1 MHDVQEN
8 NGFIRPKRVTHGST
22 PTTNKAKEVQMCKF
36 TKKKRCLPFLCLLN
50 NDIKSYVEAHS

>member
-8 NGFIRPKRVTHGST
+8 NGFIRPKRVTHDHGST

-36 TKKKRCLPFLCLLN
+36 TKKEVSSLSSFTK
-50 NDIKSYVEAHS
+50 